1 MDIGADKRFDE
12 RIRQPVFILLG
23 TPSALT
29 YKETVEVAAG
39 QRPQDIPRVLRV
51 EPCAKAARTDQ
62 ELDHAGLS
70 VVAGALAFGLGV
82 GERRRDRSRAAEQ
95 IEDGVLRL
103 VDAAGDARRE
113 AQALSRV
120 GGVHGFADQVL
131 IALVEA
137 GCVQD
142 LGDDAGLRAE
152 DSIDS
157 SDGDARFLATAP
169 MVMPA

>member
-1 MDIGADKRFDE
+1 MPG
-12 RIRQPVFILLG
+12 
-23 TPSALT
+23 
-29 YKETVEVAAG
+29 
-39 QRPQDIPRVLRV
+39 LR
-51 EPCAKAARTDQ
+51 
-62 ELDHAGLS
+62 

-82 GERRRDRSRAAEQ
+82 GERGCDCSRATEQ

-142 LGDDAGLRAE
+142 L
-152 DSIDS
+152 
-157 SDGDARFLATAP
+157 
-169 MVMPA
+169 